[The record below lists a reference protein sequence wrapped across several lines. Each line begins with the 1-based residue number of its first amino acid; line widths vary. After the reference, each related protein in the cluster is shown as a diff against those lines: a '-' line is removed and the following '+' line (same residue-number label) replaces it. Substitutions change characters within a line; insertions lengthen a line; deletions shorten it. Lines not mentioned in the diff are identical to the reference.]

1 MLNEI
6 MSNFCK
12 INNDINSFRAYLYY
26 IKSIGEPKDIRNIY
40 KLAYNNL
47 KNEEREKIRRNWI
60 SWEKI
65 FGTIK
70 TIEKTINYIEN
81 NTKSFNEL
89 VDMNFNENNEDKK
102 VIMKN
107 LPENITEK
115 EIENII
121 IEKCPLINI
130 KNIRVVKDEKGNG
143 RGFAFIDFE
152 SNENAL
158 ECVSNINDLKINN
171 NIITCALSKP
181 PNKGENDI
189 RTLFVNNLSYD
200 SNEESIK
207 KVFSNYGKKI

>member
-1 MLNEI
+1 MEQL
-6 MSNFCK
+6 
-12 INNDINSFRAYLYY
+12 
-26 IKSIGEPKDIRNIY
+26 
-40 KLAYNNL
+40 
-47 KNEEREKIRRNWI
+47 
-60 SWEKI
+60 
-65 FGTIK
+65 
-70 TIEKTINYIEN
+70 EKTINYIEN

-89 VDMNFNENNEDKK
+89 VDKK

-143 RGFAFIDFE
+143 RGFVFIDFE

-200 SNEESIK
+200 SNEESI
-207 KVFSNYGKKI
+207 

>member
-1 MLNEI
+1 M
-6 MSNFCK
+6 
-12 INNDINSFRAYLYY
+12 
-26 IKSIGEPKDIRNIY
+26 
-40 KLAYNNL
+40 
-47 KNEEREKIRRNWI
+47 
-60 SWEKI
+60 
-65 FGTIK
+65 
-70 TIEKTINYIEN
+70 
-81 NTKSFNEL
+81 
-89 VDMNFNENNEDKK
+89 
-102 VIMKN
+102 
-107 LPENITEK
+107 

-143 RGFAFIDFE
+143 RGFVFIDFE

-200 SNEESIK
+200 SNEDSIK
-207 KVFSNYGKKI
+207 KVFSNYGKILDVRIIYNKQTNTYEALDDNKDYTVGGINYNHV

>member
-1 MLNEI
+1 
-6 MSNFCK
+6 
-12 INNDINSFRAYLYY
+12 
-26 IKSIGEPKDIRNIY
+26 
-40 KLAYNNL
+40 
-47 KNEEREKIRRNWI
+47 
-60 SWEKI
+60 
-65 FGTIK
+65 
-70 TIEKTINYIEN
+70 
-81 NTKSFNEL
+81 
-89 VDMNFNENNEDKK
+89 MNFNENNEDKK